1 MSARRTGRNIARVK
15 LLERITGRQLL
26 FDGLLAAAILAMG
39 LLPTIDLR
47 PEPEFLRAPD
57 ALHVFLIV
65 LLSAPLVLRRVYT
78 VPVSLV
84 VLASWLVDRGL
95 DYPGTAAEFG
105 VGVAFYT
112 IGAQLDRRRSLQFG
126 GVASGVVVLWT
137 AIGAL
142 VLESVVA
149 IAVLSSVI
157 STVTPLLLGR
167 EMHERRRR
175 VEELRERAERAE
187 QEREERARLAV
198 AEERTRIARELHD
211 VVAHQMTVMTVQAE
225 AARRI
230 AGGADPRLV
239 DALETIRTAGHS
251 ALAELRRTVGLLRA
265 PEERSG
271 TEPLPRLSDIE
282 GLVDRVRSAGVP
294 VELDIRGEPRPLSDG
309 AELSAYRIVQE
320 SLTNAV
326 RHGGPGV
333 AATVSIEYTAD
344 SLDVAVDDD
353 GRGPSPGAAAN
364 GGHGVVGMR
373 ERIAVLGGEFD
384 AGPKAGGGYLVRA
397 TIPIDA

>member
-1 MSARRTGRNIARVK
+1 MK
-15 LLERITGRQLL
+15 LLGRTRRQFL
-26 FDGLLAAAILAMG
+26 FDGLLAAAILTVG

-47 PEPEFLRAPD
+47 PIPEFSREAD
-57 ALHVFLIV
+57 ALHVVLIV
-65 LLSAPLVLRRVYT
+65 LMSAPLVLRRVYT
-78 VPVSLV
+78 VPVFMII
-84 VLASWLVDRGL
+84 LASWVVDRGL

-112 IGAQLDRRRSLQFG
+112 IGAELDRRRSLQVG
-126 GVASGVVVLWT
+126 GFASGVVVVWT

-149 IAVLSSVI
+149 ISVISAVI

-167 EMHERRRR
+167 EMHERRRL
-175 VEELRERAERAE
+175 VDELRERAERAE
-187 QEREERARLAV
+187 REREERARLAV
-198 AEERTRIARELHD
+198 AEERARIARELHD

-225 AARRI
+225 GARRI
-230 AGGADPRLV
+230 ADGADSRIV
-239 DALETIRTAGHS
+239 DALETIRVAGHS
-251 ALAELRRTVGLLRA
+251 ALAELRRTVDLLRA
-265 PEERSG
+265 PEDELG

-282 GLVDRVRSAGVP
+282 DLVGRVRAAGVP
-294 VELDIRGEPRPLSDG
+294 VELEIRGEPRPLSDG

-333 AATVSIEYTAD
+333 SANVSIEYTAD
-344 SLDVAVDDD
+344 SLDVAIDDD
-353 GRGPSPGAAAN
+353 GRGVSTGVPSN